1 MDADSVMHPEKL
13 LVHMLPTE
21 AEDWRFRLR
30 KMDQRIRLADRDALL
45 DEAASGIGYWNILA
59 A

>member
-1 MDADSVMHPEKL
+1 MMHPEKL

-45 DEAASGIGYWNILA
+45 DEAASDIGYWNILA